1 MPLLE
6 DLLASGAPE
15 LIYNFFLPF
24 IFIFALLFGALEV
37 IHIFGKKINLILA
50 LIFTFSTMAT
60 PVFGWFATILL
71 VYGAVAVFGVFIG
84 LFVVGSLL
92 FGLRKGKDIY
102 LESGGKQRR
111 IEHLRKKR
119 GELWEKM
126 QREGR
131 EGRRRQLYEQ
141 IKNLDK
147 EIEFIEMSR

>member
-1 MPLLE
+1 MTLLE
-6 DLLASGAPE
+6 DLLTSGAPE

-50 LIFTFSTMAT
+50 LIFTFSTMVT
-60 PVFGWFATILL
+60 PVFGWFATILP
-71 VYGAVAVFGVFIG
+71 VYGAIAVFGVFIT
-84 LFVVGSLL
+84 LFVVGTLIY
-92 FGLRKGKDIY
+92 GWRRGEDIY
-102 LESGGKQRR
+102 LEGGGKFKKV
-111 IEHLRKKR
+111 EHLRKKR